1 MSVQLSSS
9 NNKIRTIVYCR
20 SKIGSQDELDIQK
33 ERLSAYA
40 KANGMTITNT
50 FLENGEMDA
59 LTYSSFRLRAKYR
72 EFDVLLIIG
81 LEVLGNSPIEITQE
95 VNFLAENGV
104 KVLSIND
111 GEINSETLPKLIR
124 KNFRFVK

>member
-1 MSVQLSSS
+1 MSFQLSSS
-9 NNKIRTIVYCR
+9 INKIRTIVYCR
-20 SKIGSQDELDIQK
+20 SKIGSQDELDIQN
-33 ERLSAYA
+33 ERVSAYA

-50 FLENGEMDA
+50 FLDNGEMDA

-111 GEINSETLPKLIR
+111 GEINSETLPKLFR